1 MELPVLLIEF
11 ENVLAET
18 AALRQS
24 ALAESLAADGIE
36 LTADLLA
43 LAEGRTFEDSITRI
57 REAVGAPDDPT
68 AIDLSRLRAER
79 SFAARLGKGIAIAP
93 QLRPALEK
101 LSAMA
106 RLAVVTRAARRD
118 VEFVLQLAR
127 LEGVFRP
134 VIAVEDARAA
144 KPARAPYDVALSRV
158 SELFPG
164 QLLRGVAVE
173 DCVLGVRAARD
184 AGLLTVLVGTHQ
196 PQDAMEADCW
206 VESLA
211 DFTPE
216 RLRLLLSPAV
226 KGIG

>member
-18 AALRQS
+18 SALRQS

-43 LAEGRTFEDSITRI
+43 LAEGRTFEASITRI

-134 VIAVEDARAA
+134 VIAQEDARAS
-144 KPARAPYDVALSRV
+144 KPARAPYDIALSRV

-184 AGLLTVLVGTHQ
+184 AGLLTVLVGAHQ

-211 DFTPE
+211 DLTPE

>member
-18 AALRQS
+18 AVLRQS
-24 ALAESLAADGIE
+24 ALAEALAADGIE
-36 LTADLLA
+36 LTADLLIA
-43 LAEGRTFEDSITRI
+43 AEGRTFEDGIVRI

-68 AIDLSRLRAER
+68 AVELSRLRAER
-79 SFAARLGKGIAIAP
+79 HFAARLGKGITIPA

-106 RLAVVTRAARRD
+106 RLAVVTRAPRRD

-127 LEGVFRP
+127 LEGMFRP
-134 VIAVEDARAA
+134 IITPEDTRIS
-144 KPARAPYDVALSRV
+144 KPSRRPYDVALSRV

-173 DCVLGVRAARD
+173 DCVPGVRAARD
-184 AGLLTVLVGTHQ
+184 AGLLTVLVGAHQ

>member
-18 AALRQS
+18 AVLRQS

-36 LTADLLA
+36 LTADLLL
-43 LAEGRTFEDSITRI
+43 LAEGRTFEDGITRI
-57 REAVGAPDDPT
+57 REAVGAPDDQT
-68 AIDLSRLRAER
+68 AVELGRLRAER
-79 SFAARLGKGIAIAP
+79 HFAARLGKGISVPP

-106 RLAVVTRAARRD
+106 RLALVTRAPRRD

-127 LEGVFRP
+127 LEGMFRP
-134 VIAVEDARAA
+134 VVTQDDTRVS
-144 KPARAPYDVALSRV
+144 KPSRAPYDAALSRV
-158 SELFPG
+158 QELFPG

-173 DCVLGVRAARD
+173 DCVLGVRAARE